1 MKGNHY
7 MNLPLL
13 KSKLVPPVTSQIY
26 MRRASLTRTFKQIV
40 SKKCTLITG
49 GAGYGKSSA
58 IAQYIAD
65 SRINCSWYTVST
77 EDDDLVPFLR
87 YLIGSIQRVVPSF
100 GPELLKDWTSQ
111 PVFPSEKE
119 LIAWHAW
126 FVNELDQI
134 AEPLVIIIDDYHLID
149 HVFSINYM
157 MERILEHCPIDVH
170 IVLIS
175 RIRPK
180 WTQLLKLK
188 MSGQLLEVK
197 ETDLV
202 FKEEEI
208 LVYFEDYFNR
218 HLTNQETKR
227 ILEITEGWAI
237 AIQLMAVQSVSSES
251 SFDVAIKPAMD
262 DLFHYLSDE
271 VFIRFSDEEQKWLL
285 QFSIFPTFSLSF
297 INDFY
302 GQEAAVFLHSFRNQ
316 HGFIQQLGDDSVYR
330 YHALFQQYLV
340 AKWRKTN
347 IKDLQKAHKLAAHYF
362 HNRTDS
368 IRAIH
373 HALLSDNRYFIAQ
386 IVMKMA
392 PELLKLG
399 QFDLIIDSLK
409 EISIDSF
416 NEYPALYYIE
426 GEANRYRA
434 YYEKSKQAYLKC
446 LTLAT
451 HKEDAFYMSTAH
463 AGLAHIYLDTIQ
475 PGLADPHLA
484 SAILYANQASDMS
497 PTDMYNLKRQFAE
510 NLVNLGKTREANAF
524 IQEEQ
529 LPKDLL
535 TDGNLD
541 ARILLRMGKLS
552 ASIHLLENRLREG
565 GMVPDS
571 HREAAVLLALLHAM
585 TGDLFEASNYAS
597 KGIESGIREKSSFV
611 EAVGLIRKGH
621 AESVDRQHFLDVPE
635 RLYMRAIDIM
645 DQLGVSR
652 GKAEPYLGL
661 AILKAKQGI
670 HHEAILLAEKGL
682 RETESV
688 QDSWLSAY
696 IKIGITMI
704 YFTSHHYDQAI
715 IYAREAKKDFETCGD
730 SYGLMVSCFW
740 LSLCSKQLNATLLF
754 TEEVKCFSRL
764 LVEEQYTFFVDKLT
778 LYGPLDMQ
786 QIFLLM
792 QHALK
797 VAPADEDILRLSQ
810 YLQLDS
816 QVNYPGYTLHVQ
828 LLGPLVISL
837 GREEVEDKKW
847 QREKAKDIF
856 VYLFI
861 HKDRFVPKEEL
872 VGVLFIDQDEKTAN
886 RDFKVA
892 LNALYNVLEPKRSP
906 RAESYFIIRKQNMY
920 RIHPKAVVK
929 SDVEQFQNLSSRGL
943 DERNP
948 QKAIILLKSAS
959 ALYRGAFYLNHTLS
973 DWFQL
978 EQEQLSQTYLQVIE
992 KLAQNETR
1000 LQQFDQ
1006 TIYWAEKLIKLDSTW
1021 EEAYRL
1027 LMYAHYQRQNRS
1039 QAIKWYDR
1047 CVHMLQNEFE
1057 LKPMETTE
1065 QMFELITSGYN

>member
-1 MKGNHY
+1 

-13 KSKLVPPVTSQIY
+13 KSKLVPPVTSDIY
-26 MRRASLTRTFKQIV
+26 MRRASLTRTFKQIT

-58 IAQYIAD
+58 IAQFIVD
-65 SRINCSWYTVST
+65 SRVNSSWYTVSS

-100 GPELLKDWTSQ
+100 GQQLLKEWSSQ

-134 AEPLVIIIDDYHLID
+134 AEPLLIIIDDYHLID
-149 HVFSINYM
+149 HVFSINFM
-157 MERILEHCPIDVH
+157 MERMLEHCPPDVH
-170 IVLIS
+170 LVLIS
-175 RIRPK
+175 RSRPK

-197 ETDLV
+197 EKDLV
-202 FKEEEI
+202 FTEEEI

-218 HLTNQETKR
+218 HLTDQESKR
-227 ILEITEGWAI
+227 ILDITEGWAI

-251 SFDVAIKPAMD
+251 SFDVAIKPAME

-271 VFIRFSDEEQKWLL
+271 VFMRFSKEEQKWLL

-297 INDFY
+297 IHDFY
-302 GQEAAVFLHSFRNQ
+302 GQDAADFLQSFRNQ
-316 HGFIQQLGDDSVYR
+316 HGFIQQLGEDTVYR
-330 YHALFQQYLV
+330 YHALFQQYLIS
-340 AKWRKTN
+340 KWRKVNTQ
-347 IKDLQKAHKLAAHYF
+347 DLQYMHKQAAQYF
-362 HNRTDS
+362 ENQNDS
-368 IRAIH
+368 IRALH
-373 HALLSDNRYFIAQ
+373 HALLSEDPHFITI
-386 IVMKMA
+386 IVINVA
-392 PELLKLG
+392 PKLMKLG

-409 EISIDSF
+409 EIPTDSLRK
-416 NEYPALYYIE
+416 YPALFYIE

-446 LTLAT
+446 LALAT
-451 HKEDAFYMSTAH
+451 EKQDSFYISTAH

-484 SAILYANQASDMS
+484 SAILYANQSSAMS
-497 PTDMYNLKRQFAE
+497 TTDMYNLKRQFAE

-529 LPKDLL
+529 LPEELL

-552 ASIHLLENRLREG
+552 ASIHLLENRLKDG
-565 GMVPDS
+565 GIIPDS
-571 HREAAVLLALLHAM
+571 HREAAVLLALLHVM
-585 TGDLFEASNYAS
+585 IGNLTEASIYAS

-621 AESVDRQHFLDVPE
+621 AESVNRQLFLDIPE
-635 RLYMRAIDIM
+635 RMYKQAIDIM
-645 DQLGVSR
+645 DRLDVSR

-661 AILKAKQGI
+661 AILKVKQGI
-670 HHEAILLAEKGL
+670 HHEAIFLAEKGL
-682 RETESV
+682 QETESV

-704 YFTSHHYDQAI
+704 YCSSHQYEQAVL
-715 IYAREAKKDFETCGD
+715 YAREAKKDFETCGD
-730 SYGLMVSCFW
+730 TYGLMVSTFW
-740 LSLCSKQLNATLLF
+740 LSLCSMYLNEETVF
-754 TEEVKCFSRL
+754 IEEVKFFSRL
-764 LVEEQYTFFVDKLT
+764 LMEEQYTFFVDKLT
-778 LYGPLDMQ
+778 LYGPLDIQ
-786 QIFLLM
+786 QIYSLV
-792 QHALK
+792 QHAL
-797 VAPADEDILRLSQ
+797 RLLPVND
-810 YLQLDS
+810 YILQLAQHLQIDP
-816 QVNYPGYTLHVQ
+816 QINYPGYTLHVQ
-828 LLGPLVISL
+828 LLGPLTISL

-847 QREKAKDIF
+847 QREKAKDLF
-856 VYLFI
+856 VYLYI
-861 HKDRFVPKEEL
+861 HKDRYVPRDEL
-872 VGVLFIDQDEKTAN
+872 VTELFGDLDEKTAN

-906 RAESYFIIRKQNMY
+906 RAESYFITRKQNMY
-920 RIHPKAVVK
+920 RIHPKAAVL
-929 SDVEQFQNLSSRGL
+929 SDVDQFKHLAEQGME
-943 DERNP
+943 ERNP
-948 QKAIILLKSAS
+948 KKAIILLKSAS
-959 ALYRGAFYLNHTLS
+959 ALYRGSFYMNQSLS
-973 DWFQL
+973 DWFQF
-978 EQEQLSQTYLQVIE
+978 EQEQFRQMYLQVIE
-992 KLAQNETR
+992 KLAQNATR

-1006 TIYWAEKLIKLDSTW
+1006 TIYWAEKLIKLDHTW

-1027 LMYAHYQRQNRS
+1027 LMFAHYQRQNRS
-1039 QAIKWYDR
+1039 QAIKWYER
-1047 CVHMLQNEFE
+1047 CVLMLQHEFE

-1065 QMFELITSGYN
+1065 QMFELITNGYS

>member
-1 MKGNHY
+1 

-13 KSKLVPPVTSQIY
+13 KSKLVPPVTSEIY
-26 MRRASLTRTFKQIV
+26 MRRSSLTRTFKQIA

-65 SRINCSWYTVST
+65 NRVNCSWYSVSS

-100 GPELLKDWTSQ
+100 GQQLLKDWSTQ
-111 PVFPSEKE
+111 PAFPTEKE

-149 HVFSINYM
+149 HVFSVNFM

-175 RIRPK
+175 RTRPK

-197 ETDLV
+197 EKDLV
-202 FKEEEI
+202 FTEEEI

-218 HLTNQETKR
+218 HLSDQESKR

-251 SFDVAIKPAMD
+251 PFDVAIKPAME

-271 VFIRFSDEEQKWLL
+271 VFMRFTEDEQKWLL

-297 INDFY
+297 IDDFY
-302 GQEAAVFLHSFRNQ
+302 GNAASEFLQSFRNH
-316 HGFIQQLGDDSVYR
+316 HGFIQQLGEDTVYR
-330 YHALFQQYLV
+330 YHALFQQYLI
-340 AKWRKTN
+340 AKWKKSNTEE
-347 IKDLQKAHKLAAHYF
+347 LKLAQKVAARYF
-362 HNRTDS
+362 EQRNDS

-373 HALLSDNRYFIAQ
+373 HAIQCEDAHFISQ
-386 IVMKMA
+386 IVMTVA
-392 PELLKLG
+392 PKLLKLG

-409 EISIDSF
+409 EIPLQSF
-416 NEYPALYYIE
+416 NEYPALSFIE

-446 LTLAT
+446 LALAT
-451 HKEDAFYMSTAH
+451 EKDDAFYMSTAH

-484 SAILYANQASDMS
+484 SAISFANQTSTMS
-497 PTDMYNLKRQFAE
+497 QTDMFNLKRQFAE
-510 NLVNLGKTREANAF
+510 NLVNLGKMREANAF
-524 IQEEQ
+524 IVKEQ
-529 LPKDLL
+529 LPGDLL

-541 ARILLRMGKLS
+541 ARILLRTGKLS
-552 ASIHLLENRLREG
+552 ASIHLLENHLREG
-565 GMVPDS
+565 NIIPDS

-585 TGDLFEASNYAS
+585 IGNLTEASNYAS

-621 AESVDRQHFLDVPE
+621 SESIDRLHLLDAPE
-635 RLYMRAIDIM
+635 RLYVQAIDIM
-645 DQLGVSR
+645 DQLDVSR

-661 AILKAKQGI
+661 ALLKAKQGL
-670 HHEAILLAEKGL
+670 HHEALVLAEKGL

-696 IKIGITMI
+696 IKIGIAMI
-704 YFTSHHYDQAI
+704 YCMYHQYDQANQ
-715 IYAREAKKDFETCGD
+715 YARQAKADFVACGD
-730 SYGLMVSCFW
+730 SFGLVVASFW
-740 LSLCSKQLNATLLF
+740 LSLCSMQLNDSPQF
-754 TEEVKCFSRL
+754 TEEIKCFSRFL
-764 LVEEQYTFFVDKLT
+764 LTEQYTFFVDKLT
-778 LYGPLDMQ
+778 MYGPLDMQ
-786 QIFLLM
+786 QVYLLV

-797 VAPADEDILRLSQ
+797 LMPDDEDIQRLSQ
-810 YLQLDS
+810 HLQLDN
-816 QVNYPGYTLHVQ
+816 QINYPGYTLRVQ
-828 LLGPLVISL
+828 LLGPFAISL
-837 GREEVEDKKW
+837 GNEEVEDKKW
-847 QREKAKDIF
+847 QREKAKDLF

-861 HKDRFVPKEEL
+861 HRDRYVPKDEL
-872 VGVLFIDQDEKTAN
+872 VGELFVDQDEKTAN

-920 RIHPKAVVK
+920 RIHPKAALI
-929 SDVEQFQNLSSRGL
+929 SDVQQFQQLATQGL
-943 DERNP
+943 EERNP
-948 QKAIILLKSAS
+948 KQAIILLKSAA
-959 ALYRGAFYLNHTLS
+959 ALYRGSFYLNQS
-973 DWFQL
+973 PCDWFQF
-978 EQEQLSQTYLQVIE
+978 EQEQFRQLYLQVIE
-992 KLAQNETR
+992 RLAQNSTR
-1000 LQQFDQ
+1000 LQEFAQ
-1006 TIYWAEKLIKLDSTW
+1006 TIYWAEKLIKLEQTW

-1027 LMYAHYQRQNRS
+1027 LMYAHYQRHNRS
-1039 QAIKWYDR
+1039 QAIKWYER
-1047 CVHMLQNEFE
+1047 CVNMLENEFD

-1065 QMFELITSGYN
+1065 QMFELITIGYT